1 MLYDSLKFAPCLSI
15 YRRRKVMLDK
25 IGRSY
30 RNNETLKRGSEIRSE
45 SRVLVIG
52 SDTIIVVA

>member
-1 MLYDSLKFAPCLSI
+1 
-15 YRRRKVMLDK
+15 MLDK
-25 IGRSY
+25 IGRSC
-30 RNNETLKRGSEIRSE
+30 RNNENLKRGSEIRSE

>member
-1 MLYDSLKFAPCLSI
+1 
-15 YRRRKVMLDK
+15 MLDK
-25 IGRSY
+25 IGRPY
-30 RNNETLKRGSEIRSE
+30 RNNETLKSGSKNRSE

>member
-1 MLYDSLKFAPCLSI
+1 
-15 YRRRKVMLDK
+15 MLDK

-45 SRVLVIG
+45 SRVPVIG

>member
-1 MLYDSLKFAPCLSI
+1 
-15 YRRRKVMLDK
+15 MLDK
-25 IGRSY
+25 IGRPY
-30 RNNETLKRGSEIRSE
+30 RNNEPLKRGSEIRSE

>member
-1 MLYDSLKFAPCLSI
+1 
-15 YRRRKVMLDK
+15 MLDK
-25 IGRSY
+25 IRRPY
-30 RNNETLKRGSEIRSE
+30 RNNETLKSGSEIRSK